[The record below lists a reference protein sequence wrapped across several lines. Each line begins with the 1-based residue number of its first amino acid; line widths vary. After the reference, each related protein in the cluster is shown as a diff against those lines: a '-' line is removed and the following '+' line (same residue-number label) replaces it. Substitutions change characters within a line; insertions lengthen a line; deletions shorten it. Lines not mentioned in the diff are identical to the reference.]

1 MLSLMFA
8 CRVLLIVLMSDSVQ
22 TANKSQLLVSDN
34 LWPQA
39 CALDCTRGRHRAVCG
54 SNGQMYKSLC
64 AFQRAQCINN
74 QLTTAARSVCTDA
87 LSSKCQ
93 LARSQALRA
102 SARSDS
108 FAIFIPECKADGTYA
123 EVQCHNQTGY
133 CWCSTPDGIPV
144 SRSSVLHLQP
154 NCTGQISDNAQE
166 TDVESAQAKRGIH
179 WRSSPDP
186 EQRPLQTPTG
196 VTAPPFWVTIQ
207 LNSDP
212 KGNRSLRRPKDTL
225 KTCNHERT
233 TVLAEMAL
241 QWSEERFIPECSADG
256 RYKTV
261 QCHSSTGYCWCVRVD
276 SGRPIPG
283 TSTRVYLHETVKEG
297 CKRLLYQINVL
308 IWLITLVCYRN
319 QMPDCSRQE
328 THTVIVNNSYT
339 QTSLS
344 GCPSVQ
350 KTDFLQNLIQ
360 EFQQDVEK
368 GGLSPTHRTTEDR
381 PPVST
386 SSPSPSLHLSFPVRA
401 LQWYFARL
409 DRDANGILNEHE
421 TRPLRILLRKTLH
434 PRRCAKKFMQFCD
447 KNADRGLSA
456 LELSSCITI

>member
-1 MLSLMFA
+1 MLSLTFA

-22 TANKSQLLVSDN
+22 TADKSQLLVSDN

-39 CALDCTRGRHRAVCG
+39 CALDCARGRHRAVCG

-108 FAIFIPECKADGTYA
+108 VAIFIPECKADGTYA

-154 NCTGQISDNAQE
+154 NCTSQMSDHALE

-212 KGNRSLRRPKDTL
+212 KGNRSLRRPKNTL

-233 TVLAEMAL
+233 SVLAETAL

-256 RYKTV
+256 RYKMV

-283 TSTRVYLHETVKEG
+283 TST
-297 CKRLLYQINVL
+297 
-308 IWLITLVCYRN
+308 RN

-368 GGLSPTHRTTEDR
+368 GGLSPTHRTTEDH

-386 SSPSPSLHLSFPVRA
+386 SSPSPSLPLSLPVRA

-421 TRPLRILLRKTLH
+421 TRPLRLLLRKTLH

-447 KNADRGLSA
+447 KNADRVLSA
-456 LELSSCITI
+456 LELISCVTV